1 MCNLERLGQMEIGCM
16 NSIWRFSKGIFTSAK
31 KLNRPSSIC
40 QGPNPGHSV
49 VFYQFMLKVHLW
61 EFQIFILLYPKNNI
75 HFVSEQN
82 IWTLEHF
89 RIIFDS
95 IQDLNVRLDIQTEI
109 QLWALIK
116 NCNNFDLLF
125 WTRKSN
131 EYF

>member
-16 NSIWRFSKGIFTSAK
+16 KSIWRFSKGIFTSAK

-49 VFYQFMLKVHLW
+49 VFYQFLSKVHLW

-75 HFVSEQN
+75 HFVSKQN

-89 RIIFDS
+89 RIIFDPF
-95 IQDLNVRLDIQTEI
+95 QDLNVRLDIQTEI

-116 NCNNFDLLF
+116 NYNNFNFLF
-125 WTRKSN
+125 LNWKSN